1 LLCPAIASPSTA
13 FRIHLQTT
21 DAPILFPT
29 SFAAWSQE
37 FSSIRRVLFA
47 EGANQRKEILMKT
60 KFDRRSFLRVAG
72 TSFGI
77 GALYSVFPA
86 LTRSA
91 GAEGIVRTLAEL
103 NGEAPAP
110 FSFVQLSDSHVG
122 FNGPPDPLGTKAFE
136 SAVATINGLKNPPE
150 LVIVT
155 GDLTHDA
162 DSPDE
167 HAKRFRLFKE
177 ISAKIGRAQ
186 IKVVPGENDAALD
199 GGDMFREFM
208 GPTHYSFD
216 HRGVHFVALDNV
228 SAGRPAVGAEQ
239 LAWMKS
245 DLARFPKTAP
255 IIVFTHRPLFDLKP
269 EWEWF
274 TSDGDDV
281 MNALT
286 PYENVTV
293 LYGHIHRENFHQ
305 AGTTKMYAAR
315 SLIFAFPDP
324 AITPEKKPLPF
335 DKAQPFKDLGLRR
348 VNGSADGSD
357 LQIEEI
363 QLATAEYSGT
373 VGMDQML
380 KHGSTDAKDNE

>member
-1 LLCPAIASPSTA
+1 M
-13 FRIHLQTT
+13 
-21 DAPILFPT
+21 
-29 SFAAWSQE
+29 E
-37 FSSIRRVLFA
+37 
-47 EGANQRKEILMKT
+47 T
-60 KFDRRSFLRVAG
+60 KFDRRSFLRVSG
-72 TSFGI
+72 TALSI

-91 GAEGIVRTLAEL
+91 GAEGLSRTLAEL

-110 FSFVQLSDSHVG
+110 FSFIQLSDTHVG

-136 SAVATINGLKNPPE
+136 SAVATINGLKNRPE

-167 HAKRFRLFKE
+167 HAKRFKLFKE
-177 ISAKIGRAQ
+177 ISGKIGGAQ

-216 HRGVHFVALDNV
+216 HRGVHFIALDNV
-228 SAGRPAVGAEQ
+228 SAGRPEVGAEQ

-281 MNALT
+281 MNALA

-305 AGTTKMYAAR
+305 AGNTKLYAAR

-324 AITPEKKPLPF
+324 ATTPAKKPMPF
-335 DKAQPFKDLGLRR
+335 DKAQPFKNLGIRR
-348 VNGSADGSD
+348 VNGNVDGSD
-357 LQIEEI
+357 LQIEEVE
-363 QLATAEYSGT
+363 LATAEFSGT

-380 KHGSTDAKDNE
+380 KHGNSDAKDE

>member
-1 LLCPAIASPSTA
+1 MES
-13 FRIHLQTT
+13 
-21 DAPILFPT
+21 
-29 SFAAWSQE
+29 
-37 FSSIRRVLFA
+37 
-47 EGANQRKEILMKT
+47 KY
-60 KFDRRSFLRVAG
+60 DRRTFLRVAG
-72 TSFGI
+72 TSLSI
-77 GALYSVFPA
+77 GALYSVFAPLA
-86 LTRSA
+86 HGAGKELFTR
-91 GAEGIVRTLAEL
+91 TMAEL

-110 FSFVQLSDSHVG
+110 FSFMQLSDTHVG

-136 SAVATINGLKNPPE
+136 NAVATINGLKKRPE
-150 LVIVT
+150 LVIIT

-167 HAKRFRLFKE
+167 HAKRYKLFKQ
-177 ISAKIGRAQ
+177 IAGKINAAQ

-199 GGDMFREFM
+199 GGVMFREFM

-228 SAGRPAVGAEQ
+228 SRGRPEVGTEQ

-255 IIVFTHRPLFDLKP
+255 IVVFTHRPLFDLRP
-269 EWEWF
+269 DWEWF

-281 MNALT
+281 MNALA

-305 AGTTKMYAAR
+305 QGNAKMYAAR

-324 AITPEKKPLPF
+324 QTPGARKPMPF
-335 DKAQPFKDLGLRR
+335 DKAQPFKNLGLRFVKGKR
-348 VNGSADGSD
+348 GGRD
-357 LQIEEI
+357 LRLEDVELTMNQ
-363 QLATAEYSGT
+363 YSGT

-380 KHGSTDAKDNE
+380 KHGKADATEE